1 MKQYLLDTVTLVR
14 HFSGKGYI
22 GAKASAILNA
32 DSQADNQFC
41 ISVITLM
48 EVMYLAERNRIEIN
62 FQESLRRINESAMYL
77 VVNLGVDILRVAENM
92 AVRELHDRLIL
103 PTAKWLDVPVL
114 SSDAEF
120 SEIPG
125 IHLIWI

>member
-1 MKQYLLDTVTLVR
+1 MKQCLLDTVTLVR

-62 FQESLRRINESAMYL
+62 FQESLRRCTRLRHAFLIKRSSAIKTVFRMTL
-77 VVNLGVDILRVAENM
+77 C
-92 AVRELHDRLIL
+92 
-103 PTAKWLDVPVL
+103 
-114 SSDAEF
+114 SS
-120 SEIPG
+120 
-125 IHLIWI
+125 